1 MFIPLCLWTF
11 LNKMS
16 ACLVTFLNK
25 MSARKQILNLCVCN
39 EIEVIHS
46 RFHEKLGDGEGVGVG
61 VE

>member
-1 MFIPLCLWTF
+1 MIVLVHSACLWTF

-25 MSARKQILNLCVCN
+25 MSARNLCVCN

-46 RFHEKLGDGEGVGVG
+46 RFHEKLGGGVGVG
-61 VE
+61 AE

>member
-1 MFIPLCLWTF
+1 
-11 LNKMS
+11 MS